1 MKNLA
6 IALLALTSFA
16 AAALAQELPSA
27 PAPAADPAWSR
38 LQNLQN
44 GQPVIV
50 TTVDNR
56 SIHCL
61 FAGVTDAYLF
71 CNPPGNPPDTGFRF
85 DRAQVLSVD
94 RDWPGQ
100 ARPKAASQRNYH
112 PAWIA
117 SMIAG
122 GIIVGLIASQ
132 GTDAGKA
139 TEDGFIGAGIV
150 GLIGAPLA
158 FLPHPQIAPPG
169 SAYPPY
175 AFGTQLRLPFHSHI
189 RY

>member
-1 MKNLA
+1 MKHLA

-16 AAALAQELPSA
+16 ASALAQELPSA
-27 PAPAADPAWSR
+27 PAPAPDPAWSR

-56 SIHCL
+56 SVHCL
-61 FAGVTDAYLF
+61 FAGVTDTYLF

-139 TEDGFIGAGIV
+139 TQDGFIGAGIV

-158 FLPHPQIAPPG
+158 FLPHPQLAIG
-169 SAYPPY
+169 SPVYPQYGISLHLKNPIR
-175 AFGTQLRLPFHSHI
+175 TRSH
-189 RY
+189 